1 MTYHSA
7 TWACPIGSLASAIP
21 FDVAQKQGNH
31 PDERGGVG
39 KLFYTA
45 RLSIP
50 DSSLRTARTL
60 TRTQTMTELDAVA
73 IGREFYFHAVLLTL
87 PALAVSLIVGLAVS
101 IFQAVTNIQEQT
113 LSFAPR
119 IVALAGLFVVTMPWL
134 LQMSIYFTVQMF
146 SRAAQ
151 VGH

>member
-1 MTYHSA
+1 
-7 TWACPIGSLASAIP
+7 
-21 FDVAQKQGNH
+21 
-31 PDERGGVG
+31 
-39 KLFYTA
+39 
-45 RLSIP
+45 
-50 DSSLRTARTL
+50 
-60 TRTQTMTELDAVA
+60 MTELDAVA
-73 IGREFYFHAVLLTL
+73 LGREFYYHAVLLTL

-119 IVALAGLFVVTMPWL
+119 ILALAGLFIVTMPWL

-151 VGH
+151 IGH

>member
-1 MTYHSA
+1 
-7 TWACPIGSLASAIP
+7 
-21 FDVAQKQGNH
+21 
-31 PDERGGVG
+31 
-39 KLFYTA
+39 
-45 RLSIP
+45 
-50 DSSLRTARTL
+50 
-60 TRTQTMTELDAVA
+60 MTELDAVSL
-73 IGREFYFHAVLLTL
+73 GREFFYHAVLLTM
-87 PALAVSLIVGLAVS
+87 PALAVSLIVGLVIS

-119 IVALAGLFVVTMPWL
+119 ILALAGLFVVSMPWL

>member
-1 MTYHSA
+1 
-7 TWACPIGSLASAIP
+7 
-21 FDVAQKQGNH
+21 
-31 PDERGGVG
+31 
-39 KLFYTA
+39 
-45 RLSIP
+45 
-50 DSSLRTARTL
+50 
-60 TRTQTMTELDAVA
+60 MTELDAVA

-87 PALAVSLIVGLAVS
+87 PALAVSLIVGLVVS

>member
-1 MTYHSA
+1 
-7 TWACPIGSLASAIP
+7 
-21 FDVAQKQGNH
+21 
-31 PDERGGVG
+31 
-39 KLFYTA
+39 
-45 RLSIP
+45 
-50 DSSLRTARTL
+50 
-60 TRTQTMTELDAVA
+60 MTELDAVA
-73 IGREFYFHAVLLTL
+73 LGREFYYHAVLLTL

-101 IFQAVTNIQEQT
+101 VFQAVTNIQEQT

-119 IVALAGLFVVTMPWL
+119 ILALAGLFIVTMPWL

>member
-1 MTYHSA
+1 MNELEA
-7 TWACPIGSLASAIP
+7 ISL
-21 FDVAQKQGNH
+21 
-31 PDERGGVG
+31 
-39 KLFYTA
+39 
-45 RLSIP
+45 
-50 DSSLRTARTL
+50 
-60 TRTQTMTELDAVA
+60 
-73 IGREFYFHAVLLTL
+73 GREFFYHAVLLTA
-87 PALAVSLIVGLAVS
+87 PALAVSLIVGLAIS

-119 IVALAGLFVVTMPWL
+119 ILALAGMFVITMPWL

>member
-1 MTYHSA
+1 
-7 TWACPIGSLASAIP
+7 
-21 FDVAQKQGNH
+21 
-31 PDERGGVG
+31 
-39 KLFYTA
+39 
-45 RLSIP
+45 
-50 DSSLRTARTL
+50 
-60 TRTQTMTELDAVA
+60 MTELDAVA